1 MSTATAGQPAAIS
14 ESSRRKLARLAWAS
28 SLVICSVAMLA
39 VGILIGK
46 AASSRIT
53 KRTRGIT

>member
-1 MSTATAGQPAAIS
+1 M
-14 ESSRRKLARLAWAS
+14 AWAS
-28 SLVICSVAMLA
+28 SLIISSLVMLTA
-39 VGILIGK
+39 GILIGK

>member
-1 MSTATAGQPAAIS
+1 MSTATARRPAAIS
-14 ESSRRKLARLAWAS
+14 DSSRRKLARMAWAS
-28 SLVICSVAMLA
+28 SLIISSLVMLTA
-39 VGILIGK
+39 GILIGK